1 MDKIIAII
9 TDFGTQDVYA
19 AVMKGIILGLNPDI
33 SIIDISHEVEPF
45 GIASVSFLLYACW
58 DYFPEGTIF
67 LSVVDPGVGSKRG
80 ILIAEQKDKFLIT
93 PDNGS
98 ITLLYYRKRS
108 FKIYTPSDRIM
119 ERITDRVSE
128 VSRTFH
134 GRDIFAPLAALL
146 SLEGIK
152 KVKGKMHRPFLLS
165 NLMPVKDNPDDKE
178 TGIIRGTI
186 LHIDRFGNC
195 ISSIHEDDLS
205 GFTGKTGI
213 IVETGSTRIRGISNY
228 FSEVLRGRILAYFG
242 SSGFLEIAANMGNA
256 SQIYK
261 IKTGDP
267 VALYYEGVK

>member
-9 TDFGTQDVYA
+9 TDFGTYDVYA
-19 AVMKGIILGLNPDI
+19 AVMKGIILSLNPDI

-58 DYFPEGTIF
+58 DYFPEDTIF
-67 LSVVDPGVGSKRG
+67 LSVVDPGVGSKRE
-80 ILIAEQKDKFLIT
+80 ILIAEQNGKFLIT

-108 FKIYTPSDRIM
+108 FKTYTPSAGIM
-119 ERITDRVSE
+119 KRVTDRVPE
-128 VSRTFH
+128 ISRTFQ

-146 SLEGIK
+146 STEGIE
-152 KVKGKMHRPFLLS
+152 KVKGKMHRPALLS
-165 NLMPVKDNPDDKE
+165 NLMPVKDKE

-195 ISSIHEDDLS
+195 ISSIHADDS
-205 GFTGKTGI
+205 AGFTGKTGI

-228 FSEVLRGRILAYFG
+228 FSEVLKGQILAYFG
-242 SSGFLEIAANMGNA
+242 SSGLLEIAANMRNA

-261 IKTGDP
+261 IKTGDS
-267 VALYYEGVK
+267 VTLYYENTLNM